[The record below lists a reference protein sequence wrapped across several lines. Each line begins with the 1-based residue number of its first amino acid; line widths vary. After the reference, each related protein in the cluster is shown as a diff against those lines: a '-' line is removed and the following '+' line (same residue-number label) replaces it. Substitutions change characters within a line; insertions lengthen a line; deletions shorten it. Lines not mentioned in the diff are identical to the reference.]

1 MRGKLFRPR
10 ATVCALS
17 LALAW
22 AASVQPA
29 GAVPPT
35 KPAAGK
41 VAAVT
46 PSAITPV
53 PVPPR
58 PVDPLDWP
66 GWRGPEQNGISR
78 ETGLIDRWDPDG
90 GADGNVLW
98 KNAELGGISS
108 PIVLGGK
115 LYTIVRDQPDTKL
128 EMEKVICV
136 DAATG
141 KKLWENKFYVYLSD
155 VPAER
160 VGWSS
165 CVADPTTGRIY
176 ALGVCGYFQCI
187 DGDSGRTIWSRS
199 LSEEF
204 GLLST
209 YGGRTNVPVLHE
221 DKVLISAV
229 TTNWGDLARPA
240 HRFMA
245 FDKNT
250 GEMFWFAG
258 TKLVPED
265 TTYSTP
271 VVTPLAG
278 LESLVFGS
286 GDGGVWSFQPRT
298 GKTNWTFWLSRRGI
312 NVSPLVQKD
321 MVVIAHAEENVG
333 KTTTSGAV
341 VGIDGRGKGDITKTA
356 ELWRGSVMDG
366 KSSPI
371 LVDGRVYA
379 CDDGGKMCVFD
390 AATGEEVC
398 KPAKLIGTIV
408 RSSPVYAD
416 GKIFICTTGAWHI
429 FQPTKDGVK
438 LIHKL
443 RLAAEDEVSGTP
455 AISHGRIY
463 LPTSGNMY
471 CLAAPGGKPAADPQ
485 PLPAEES
492 DAAEDTTPA
501 QLQMSPAICW
511 SNRATRGSSGPCSTT
526 HADNC

>member
-1 MRGKLFRPR
+1 MHGKRFRPW
-10 ATVCALS
+10 ATVSALS

-22 AASVQPA
+22 AAAVRPA
-29 GAVPPT
+29 GAAPPT

-46 PSAITPV
+46 PSPITPV

-98 KNAELGGISS
+98 KNTELAGISS

-115 LYTIVRDQPDTKL
+115 LYTIVRDQPDTKR
-128 EMEKVICV
+128 EMEKVVCV

-229 TTNWGDLARPA
+229 TTNWGDFARPA

-258 TKLVPED
+258 TKLAPED

-271 VVTPLAG
+271 VVSRWKDWSRWSSARATAESGPSSRGRAKRIGPSSFRGAAQRFAGCAEGHGRTSPTPRRMWTTSTQGPWSASTARQRRHHQDGRTVAG
-278 LESLVFGS
+278 L
-286 GDGGVWSFQPRT
+286 GDGRQELAATRRRPGLCLRRRRQDVCLRCHD
-298 GKTNWTFWLSRRGI
+298 RRGSLQTGQADRHDRPRQPG
-312 NVSPLVQKD
+312 VCRRQ
-321 MVVIAHAEENVG
+321 
-333 KTTTSGAV
+333 
-341 VGIDGRGKGDITKTA
+341 DIH
-356 ELWRGSVMDG
+356 LH
-366 KSSPI
+366 
-371 LVDGRVYA
+371 
-379 CDDGGKMCVFD
+379 DGGLARLSAD
-390 AATGEEVC
+390 QGWGE
-398 KPAKLIGTIV
+398 T
-408 RSSPVYAD
+408 
-416 GKIFICTTGAWHI
+416 
-429 FQPTKDGVK
+429 
-438 LIHKL
+438 
-443 RLAAEDEVSGTP
+443 
-455 AISHGRIY
+455 
-463 LPTSGNMY
+463 
-471 CLAAPGGKPAADPQ
+471 DPQ
-485 PLPAEES
+485 
-492 DAAEDTTPA
+492 AAAVGE
-501 QLQMSPAICW
+501 
-511 SNRATRGSSGPCSTT
+511 
-526 HADNC
+526 